1 LNPTS
6 ILIVEDERVIAF
18 HLKSQLEALGY
29 RVAAS
34 VSSGDEAVEKAG
46 ELRPDLVLMDIHLE
60 GATDGIKAAGQI
72 HAGCRIPV
80 VFLTAYAEDE
90 TLRRAQASLPF
101 GYLVKPVEARELH
114 ATLQMALSRR
124 AAEAAAI
131 EQGKERL
138 QLALDTAELGVWEW
152 DTASCR
158 LTAGEG
164 LQAIFGGS
172 GSRSTNPGRP
182 SWRGCTR
189 RTARRSRR
197 RWKRR

>member
-1 LNPTS
+1 M
-6 ILIVEDERVIAF
+6 
-18 HLKSQLEALGY
+18 
-29 RVAAS
+29 
-34 VSSGDEAVEKAG
+34 EKAG

-60 GATDGIKAAGQI
+60 GGMDGIKAAGQI

-80 VFLTAYAEDE
+80 VFLTAYADDE

-138 QLALDTAELGVWEW
+138 QLALDVAELGVWEW
-152 DTASCR
+152 DTASVVS
-158 LTAGEG
+158 L
-164 LQAIFGGS
+164 
-172 GSRSTNPGRP
+172 
-182 SWRGCTR
+182 
-189 RTARRSRR
+189 
-197 RWKRR
+197 K